1 MTAAQGTWR
10 PARARAAGPPVV
22 RLAGDETAIR
32 RWAGPIAA
40 TTRLGYAG
48 SDPVPGLPPPDG
60 AHDTARDVAADL
72 RSGTTAWLALGPDG
86 TPVGAVR
93 VRDHGPRGWEI
104 RRVATVRRGQR
115 RGVARRILA
124 EVERAALEA
133 DVPRIWLDA
142 VVERCLPPYYAA
154 LGYRVVD
161 HFPSPDKPLSEVTMA
176 RVPGEPGA
184 PETLPWPDP
193 PWPSGDHTAVCWF
206 LGGGGLRLACAG
218 CADTRGDLR
227 AAVRAAARRVAAA
240 GAPAARLAGVDL
252 FPHDPAGVL
261 ADVGAGTS
269 GVRLVAADRA
279 TAPAHLMPRVV
290 HPDLLAFWRTVP
302 GRETDLPF
310 AASAARSRR

>member
-1 MTAAQGTWR
+1 MTATQRVSGRA
-10 PARARAAGPPVV
+10 ARAGAARMPVV
-22 RLAGDETAIR
+22 RLAGDATAIR
-32 RWAGPIAA
+32 RWAGPIAT
-40 TTRLGYAG
+40 TTRLAYTG

-72 RSGTTAWLALGPDG
+72 RAGTTAWLALGPHG
-86 TPVGAVR
+86 TPVGAAR

-104 RRVATVRRGQR
+104 RRVATVRRGKR

-124 EVERAALEA
+124 EVERAAAEA
-133 DVPRIWLDA
+133 GVPRIWLDA

-176 RVPGEPGA
+176 RVPRELA
-184 PETLPWPDP
+184 TPEELPWPEP

-206 LGGGGLRLACAG
+206 LGGGGLRLACSS
-218 CADTRGDLR
+218 CADFRGDLR
-227 AAVRAAARRVAAA
+227 AAVGAAADRVAAA

-261 ADVGAGTS
+261 ADVGDATS
-269 GVRLVAADRA
+269 GVRLVAAGR
-279 TAPAHLMPRVV
+279 TAAPSHLMPRVL
-290 HPDLLAFWRTVP
+290 HPDLLAFWRPVP
-302 GRETDLPF
+302 GHETHVPF
-310 AASAARSRR
+310 AARLRR